1 MAFKRRNMNVQREV
15 NNEMGRP
22 SLSLQNHPKDG
33 SWNEFTESMTKIA
46 DATTNLDE
54 KLVETAEILGIS
66 RYILSKMIL
75 SSNTS
80 IQLIKNL
87 SQTLE
92 IYSDLPEQLNE
103 YIIQIRQHI
112 SENPINEDNL
122 PSFFNIICSE
132 PVIIQQPRYTQVYDN
147 YSDVNSDVDDFTLV
161 PRLCGV
167 LTQVLNESIK
177 DDVCVICLLQLCEV
191 NNTVVEL
198 NCVHQFH
205 SDCIQQWLNHK
216 HECPLCKKK

>member
-1 MAFKRRNMNVQREV
+1 MAFKRRNNNVLPEV
-15 NNEMGRP
+15 NNE
-22 SLSLQNHPKDG
+22 
-33 SWNEFTESMTKIA
+33 FTEIITNIA

-54 KLVETAEILGIS
+54 KMVKTAEFLGIS

-92 IYSDLPEQLNE
+92 NYTDVALPEQLTE
-103 YIIQIRQHI
+103 YIAQIRQHI
-112 SENPINEDNL
+112 LDNPINEDNL
-122 PSFFNIICSE
+122 PSFFNIICSR
-132 PVIIQQPRYTQVYDN
+132 PIIPIHHHQQYYNDN
-147 YSDVNSDVDDFTLV
+147 DSDVDDYDPSDVDSDDFRMFDH
-161 PRLCGV
+161 PSESKIK
-167 LTQVLNESIK
+167 LTQVVNESIK
-177 DDVCVICLLQLCEV
+177 DDVCVICLLQLCEE
-191 NNTVVEL
+191 NNAVVEL

-216 HECPLCKKK
+216 RECPLCKKKYRL

>member
-1 MAFKRRNMNVQREV
+1 MAFKRRNMNVQPEV
-15 NNEMGRP
+15 NNI
-22 SLSLQNHPKDG
+22 
-33 SWNEFTESMTKIA
+33 FTESMTKIA

-54 KLVETAEILGIS
+54 KLVKTAEFLGIS

-92 IYSDLPEQLNE
+92 NYSDVELPEQLNE

-112 SENPINEDNL
+112 TENPINEDNL
-122 PSFFNIICSE
+122 PSFFNIICLE
-132 PVIIQQPRYTQVYDN
+132 RVITPIIPIQHHQQYYNDN
-147 YSDVNSDVDDFTLV
+147 DSDVDDKIK
-161 PRLCGV
+161 

-177 DDVCVICLLQLCEV
+177 DDVCVICLLQLCEE

-216 HECPLCKKK
+216 NECPLCKKK

>member
-1 MAFKRRNMNVQREV
+1 MAFKRRNMNVKPEV
-15 NNEMGRP
+15 NN
-22 SLSLQNHPKDG
+22 D
-33 SWNEFTESMTKIA
+33 FTESMTKIA

-54 KLVETAEILGIS
+54 KLVKTAEFLGIS

-80 IQLIKNL
+80 IQLIQNL
-87 SQTLE
+87 SQTME
-92 IYSDLPEQLNE
+92 NYSDLPEQLNE

-112 SENPINEDNL
+112 TENPINEDNL
-122 PSFFNIICSE
+122 PSFFNILCSE
-132 PVIIQQPRYTQVYDN
+132 PVITPIIPIQLYNDSDMDD
-147 YSDVNSDVDDFTLV
+147 YSDDFVLD
-161 PRLCGV
+161 CKIK

-177 DDVCVICLLQLCEV
+177 DDVCVICLLQLCEE

-198 NCVHQFH
+198 NCIHQFH

-216 HECPLCKKK
+216 HECCPLCKKKIT